1 MLNKKT
7 RIFIIFIALFIG
19 IITSIKKIYWLSA
32 VSGVIALYMFFAYFK
47 YASVSL
53 AFKKIRQKNL
63 KSAYNLL
70 LDTPNPKLLTRGEKT
85 YYYWGMGIIKI
96 SEDKF
101 DEAERDFYNAL
112 RFGITTAN
120 NMVVINLSLAQI
132 CMYKEEYEKAN
143 VYLDEAKRIPHK
155 PELDAI
161 LFELEDKLERLQRQ
175 ELLPEHCKPN
185 IMV

>member
-1 MLNKKT
+1 MLTKKT
-7 RIFIIFIALFIG
+7 RILIIFIALIIG
-19 IITSIKKIYWLSA
+19 IVSSIKKIHWLA
-32 VSGVIALYMFFAYFK
+32 TISGIIGIYMFYAYFK

-70 LDTPNPKLLTRGEKT
+70 LDTPNPKLLNRGEKT

-101 DEAERDFYNAL
+101 DEAERDFYDAL

-143 VYLDEAKRIPHK
+143 VYLDEAKSIPHK
-155 PELDAI
+155 PELDII

-175 ELLPEHCKPN
+175 ELLPEHCRPQ

>member
-1 MLNKKT
+1 MLTKKT
-7 RIFIIFIALFIG
+7 RILIIFASLIIG
-19 IITSIKKIYWLSA
+19 TVTSLYKIYWVA
-32 VSGVIALYMFFAYFK
+32 AIAGVIALYMILAYFK

-120 NMVVINLSLAQI
+120 NMVVINLSLSQI

-143 VYLDEAKRIPHK
+143 VYLEEAKRIPHK
-155 PELDAI
+155 PELDVI

-185 IMV
+185 IIV

>member
-1 MLNKKT
+1 MLTKRL
-7 RIFIIFIALFIG
+7 RILIIFIALIVG
-19 IITSIKKIYWLSA
+19 IISSINKIYWLAA
-32 VSGVIALYMFFAYFK
+32 VVGGIALYMIFAYFK

-155 PELDAI
+155 PELNVI
-161 LFELEDKLERLQRQ
+161 LFELEDKLEKLQRQ

>member
-1 MLNKKT
+1 MLSKKT
-7 RIFIIFIALFIG
+7 RILIIFLAIVLGTIS
-19 IITSIKKIYWLSA
+19 SIFKLYLLAAIL
-32 VSGVIALYMFFAYFK
+32 GVIALYMFFAYFK

-53 AFKKIRQKNL
+53 AFKQIRQKNL
-63 KSAYNLL
+63 KSAYDHL

-112 RFGITTAN
+112 RFGVTTAN
-120 NMVVINLSLAQI
+120 NMVVINLSLSQI

-143 VYLDEAKRIPHK
+143 VYLEEAKRIPHK
-155 PELDAI
+155 PELDVI

-185 IMV
+185 ILV

>member
-1 MLNKKT
+1 MLTKST
-7 RIFIIFIALFIG
+7 RILIIFSSIIIG
-19 IITSIKKIYWLSA
+19 IISSINKAYWLA
-32 VSGVIALYMFFAYFK
+32 AISGVIGLYMIFAYFK

-53 AFKKIRQKNL
+53 AFKKIKQKNL

-120 NMVVINLSLAQI
+120 NMVIINLSLAQI

-143 VYLDEAKRIPHK
+143 VYLDEAKRISHK
-155 PELDAI
+155 PELDVI
-161 LFELEDKLERLQRQ
+161 LLELEDKLEKLQRQ
-175 ELLPEHCKPN
+175 ELLPEYCRPD

>member
-1 MLNKKT
+1 MLTKKI
-7 RIFIIFIALFIG
+7 RILIIFIALILG
-19 IITSIKKIYWLSA
+19 IVSSLYKTYWLA
-32 VSGVIALYMFFAYFK
+32 AIAGVIALYMFFAYFK

-85 YYYWGMGIIKI
+85 YYYWGMGVIKI
-96 SEDKF
+96 SEEKF

-185 IMV
+185 III

>member
-1 MLNKKT
+1 MLTKKMRLLT
-7 RIFIIFIALFIG
+7 IFIAIIVG
-19 IITSIKKIYWLSA
+19 IISSVLNLYLVSA
-32 VSGVIALYMFFAYFK
+32 ISGVVGLYMIFAYFK

-96 SEDKF
+96 SEDRF
-101 DEAERDFYNAL
+101 DEAERDFYDAL
-112 RFGITTAN
+112 RFGVTTAN
-120 NMVVINLSLAQI
+120 NMVVINLSLSQI

-143 VYLDEAKRIPHK
+143 VYLDEAKSIPHR
-155 PELDAI
+155 PELDVI
-161 LFELEDKLERLQRQ
+161 LFELEDKLERLERQ
-175 ELLPEHCKPN
+175 ELLPEHCKPT

>member
-1 MLNKKT
+1 MLTKKI
-7 RIFIIFIALFIG
+7 RILIIFIALITG
-19 IITSIKKIYWLSA
+19 IISSINSIYWLA
-32 VSGVIALYMFFAYFK
+32 AISGIIGLYMIFAYFK

-70 LDTPNPKLLTRGEKT
+70 LDTPNPKLLTKGEKT

-112 RFGITTAN
+112 RFGVTTAN

-155 PELDAI
+155 PELDII

>member
-1 MLNKKT
+1 MLNKKI
-7 RIFIIFIALFIG
+7 RLLIIFISFAVG
-19 IITSIKKIYWLSA
+19 IVASITKTYWLSA
-32 VSGVIALYMFFAYFK
+32 LAGLVALYMIFAYFK

-63 KSAYNLL
+63 QSAYSLL

-155 PELDAI
+155 PELDVI

-175 ELLPEHCKPN
+175 ELLPEHCKPD
-185 IMV
+185 IML

>member
-1 MLNKKT
+1 MLTKKT
-7 RIFIIFIALFIG
+7 RILIIFIALVVG
-19 IITSIKKIYWLSA
+19 IISSICKFYWLSA
-32 VSGVIALYMFFAYFK
+32 IAGIVALYMFFAYFK

-53 AFKKIRQKNL
+53 AFKKIRQKKL
-63 KSAYNLL
+63 QSAYNLL

-143 VYLDEAKRIPHK
+143 VYLDEAKHIPHK
-155 PELDAI
+155 PELDVI

>member
-1 MLNKKT
+1 MLTKKV
-7 RIFIIFIALFIG
+7 RILIIFIALIVG
-19 IITSIKKIYWLSA
+19 IASFLCNLYCLTAVAVIIAIYML
-32 VSGVIALYMFFAYFK
+32 FAYFK
-47 YASVSL
+47 YASFSL
-53 AFKKIRQKNL
+53 AFKKIKQKNL

-70 LDTPNPKLLTRGEKT
+70 LDTPNPRLLTRGEKT

-155 PELDAI
+155 PELDVI

>member
-1 MLNKKT
+1 MLTKKT
-7 RIFIIFIALFIG
+7 RILIIFTALIVG
-19 IITSIKKIYWLSA
+19 IVSYFSKIYWLSA
-32 VSGVIALYMFFAYFK
+32 ISGVIALYMFFAYFK

-63 KSAYNLL
+63 KSAYHLL
-70 LDTPNPKLLTRGEKT
+70 LDTPDPKLLTRNDKT

-112 RFGITTAN
+112 RFGITTPN

-132 CMYKEEYEKAN
+132 CMYKEEYEKAS
-143 VYLDEAKRIPHK
+143 VYLDEAKSIAHK
-155 PELDAI
+155 PELDVI
-161 LFELEDKLERLQRQ
+161 LLELEDKLERLQRQ
-175 ELLPEHCKPN
+175 ELLPESCRPT

>member
-1 MLNKKT
+1 MLNKKV
-7 RIFIIFIALFIG
+7 RLLIIFVALVLG
-19 IITSIKKIYWLSA
+19 IVFSMLKIYWISA
-32 VSGVIALYMFFAYFK
+32 VLGFIILYMIFAYFK

-53 AFKKIRQKNL
+53 AFKEIRQKNL
-63 KSAYNLL
+63 KGAYNLL

-112 RFGITTAN
+112 RFGVTTAN

-143 VYLDEAKRIPHK
+143 VYLDEAKSIPHK
-155 PELDAI
+155 PELDVI

-185 IMV
+185 IIV

>member
-1 MLNKKT
+1 MLNKRT
-7 RIFIIFIALFIG
+7 RILIIFIMFIIG
-19 IITSIKKIYWLSA
+19 ILSSALKIYWLA
-32 VSGVIALYMFFAYFK
+32 AMCGIIALYMIFAYFK

-63 KSAYNLL
+63 KEAYMLL

-132 CMYKEEYEKAN
+132 CMYKEEYEKAA
-143 VYLDEAKRIPHK
+143 VYLDEAKHIPHK
-155 PELDAI
+155 PELDVI
-161 LFELEDKLERLQRQ
+161 LFELEDKLERIQRQ
-175 ELLPEHCKPN
+175 ELLPEHCKPS
-185 IMV
+185 ILV

>member
-1 MLNKKT
+1 MLTKKI
-7 RIFIIFIALFIG
+7 RILIISIALIIG
-19 IITSIKKIYWLSA
+19 IISSILKLYWLA
-32 VSGVIALYMFFAYFK
+32 AIAGVTALYMIFAYFK

-63 KSAYNLL
+63 KSAYSLL

-101 DEAERDFYNAL
+101 DEAEREFYNAL

-132 CMYKEEYEKAN
+132 CMYKEEYEKAS
-143 VYLDEAKRIPHK
+143 VYLDEAKSIPHK
-155 PELDAI
+155 PELDVI
-161 LFELEDKLERLQRQ
+161 LLELEDKLERLQRQ
-175 ELLPEHCKPN
+175 ELLPESCRPT

>member
-1 MLNKKT
+1 MLSRKT
-7 RIFIIFIALFIG
+7 RFLIILITLIIAIISFVFKNIYIGTIAL
-19 IITSIKKIYWLSA
+19 L
-32 VSGVIALYMFFAYFK
+32 VIAYMVFAYFK

-53 AFKKIRQKNL
+53 AFKKIRQKEL
-63 KSAYNLL
+63 KDAYRLL
-70 LDTPNPKLLTRGEKT
+70 LDTPNPKYLTRGEKT

-101 DEAERDFYNAL
+101 DEAEREFYNAL

-132 CMYKEEYEKAN
+132 CMYKEEYEKAE

-155 PELDAI
+155 PELNTI
-161 LFELEDKLERLQRQ
+161 LYELEEKLERLERQ
-175 ELLPEHCKPN
+175 ELLPESCKPS